1 MKSDMK
7 ERRGKIK
14 REKLKIFVTLLFIF
28 IILLGALYFKT
39 HVVKII
45 VVFKKGEYGKK
56 NSIS

>member
-1 MKSDMK
+1 MNEKRYEREKGKNK
-7 ERRGKIK
+7 EREVKNLCNLTFHIY
-14 REKLKIFVTLLFIF
+14 I
-28 IILLGALYFKT
+28 LGALYFKT